1 MEEKRRKEAEMEAG
15 LQPIVCPRCGATE
28 IKVFAKQGKCEFCG
42 VSFTI
47 TSDREGAKSGN
58 AAKAIPL
65 DDLFSGEE
73 TSLESFDLIG
83 QVTPEFEQSEFVRAC
98 WIKFALD
105 AAPLEIFDQEIEQV
119 ETIKKQ
125 ILMNEITADT
135 SFMASVG
142 YDRVETYTVYESRL
156 ERRTYYEDGKEKSRL
171 DTVQEPVTKQ
181 RTVTD
186 WQAFHGNR
194 TEQSVVVVDNLTGEL
209 EDIPYVTDRFLS
221 AKKESVTSLP
231 TEKAAGLQITN
242 AARKAVIDRHRN
254 VIEQMVESTLP
265 GDRHKDLNAQI
276 SVTDS
281 SSSLHLV
288 DEYSASVH
296 LRGKQYTEKALAF
309 GGVKIVG
316 DTIENG
322 NLPKQIVERKQAK
335 VSEEIGNKVNRRV
348 KVFLILAIVS
358 IVLAGLLA
366 GLDTSQQ
373 AMGIAGT
380 IVCAIELIASIY
392 IMRSLSKEGETML
405 AGVKQDAK
413 ATFAEY
419 MRTLRERLDRKLLC
433 LGLDPITNELD
444 QMGRLGESQAFKETA
459 PFVFP
464 RKKARV
470 AIFCLLG
477 LALLAFFGMAL
488 GEGTAVE

>member
-1 MEEKRRKEAEMEAG
+1 MATG
-15 LQPIVCPRCGATE
+15 VQPIVCPQCGSKEVT
-28 IKVFAKQGKCEFCG
+28 VFGKQGKCQYCG
-42 VSFTI
+42 VGFAI
-47 TSDREGAKSGN
+47 APDREDAKSEN
-58 AAKAIPL
+58 AAKAVPL
-65 DDLFSGEE
+65 DSLFSGKE
-73 TSLESFDLIG
+73 TSVESFDLIG
-83 QVTPEFEQSEFVRAC
+83 QIKPEFGQQDFVRAC
-98 WIKFALD
+98 WIKLALD
-105 AAPLEIFDQEIEQV
+105 AAPLEIFNQEIEQV
-119 ETIKKQ
+119 ETKEKQ
-125 ILMNEITADT
+125 ILMNTITAAT
-135 SFMASVG
+135 SYSASVG
-142 YDRVETYTVYESRL
+142 YDRVETYTVYESKL
-156 ERRTYYEDGKEKSRL
+156 ERRTYYEDGKEKSDI
-171 DTVQEPVTKQ
+171 DTVQVPVTKQ

-186 WQAFHGNR
+186 WQAFHGNS

-221 AKKESVTSLP
+221 AKKESITSLP

-242 AARKAVIDRHRN
+242 AARKAVIGRHRN

-296 LRGKQYTEKALAF
+296 LRGKKYTEKALSF
-309 GGVKIVG
+309 GGVKVVG
-316 DTIENG
+316 DKIENG
-322 NLPKQIVERKQAK
+322 NSLKQIAERKQARAL
-335 VSEEIGNKVNRRV
+335 EEIGNKVNSRV
-348 KVFLILAIVS
+348 KILLILAIIS
-358 IVLAGLLA
+358 IALAGLLA

-392 IMRSLSKEGETML
+392 IMRSLSKEGETTL

-444 QMGRLGESQAFKETA
+444 QMGRIGESQAFKETA

-477 LALLAFFGMAL
+477 LALFAFFGMAL
-488 GEGTAVE
+488 GEGTAVK